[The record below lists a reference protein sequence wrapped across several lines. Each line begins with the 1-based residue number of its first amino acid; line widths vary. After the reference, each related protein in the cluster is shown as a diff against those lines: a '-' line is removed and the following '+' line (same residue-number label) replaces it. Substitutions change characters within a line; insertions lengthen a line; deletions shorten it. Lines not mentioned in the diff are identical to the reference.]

1 MKHSADLLG
10 VTNQY
15 LGFPLADD
23 SNSLTEFELTL
34 ELGTRRVSG
43 PEMLHIEGRRVA
55 RETFGHVRRHRE
67 RRLTDLITQNRLL
80 VSREA
85 LRNIVASHGQ
95 VHRLLPDVE
104 ITE

>member
-55 RETFGHVRRHRE
+55 REPSATFEGIE
-67 RRLTDLITQNRLL
+67 SDDLRT
-80 VSREA
+80 
-85 LRNIVASHGQ
+85 
-95 VHRLLPDVE
+95 
-104 ITE
+104 